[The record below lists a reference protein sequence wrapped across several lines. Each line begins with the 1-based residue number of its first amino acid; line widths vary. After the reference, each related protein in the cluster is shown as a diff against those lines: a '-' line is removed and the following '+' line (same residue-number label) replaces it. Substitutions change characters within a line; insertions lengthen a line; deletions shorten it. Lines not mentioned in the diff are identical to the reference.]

1 MDNFTEFPRNLTDF
15 EERFATEAA
24 CIAYARKTKWP
35 EGFRCR
41 SCGGR
46 ASWPVANGRRDE
58 CRACGKQESVTAG
71 TLFHQTKKPLRLWFR
86 AITLWVTSK
95 RGLSAMEMSR
105 QLGIHYETAWTW
117 CHKLRASVGAVFGK
131 DKLSGVVELD
141 ESYLGGT
148 DDRAHKGRSLA
159 GKKALVVGAVE
170 VQPTQTP
177 RRIRLGR
184 VRLEVATAATG
195 ENLEDFAVRN
205 VEQHAVARTD
215 GLAAYN
221 GLVGAGIG
229 HQKIVVGKDPKK
241 ASKIFPAIHRV
252 FSLFKRTFL
261 GTFHG
266 SVSHKHLAAYL
277 NEFEFR
283 FNRRNAGTRWLLFAR
298 VLESSPRLPPSY
310 RQLTQPVVAP

>member
-1 MDNFTEFPRNLTDF
+1 MDKLAEFPRNMTEF
-15 EERFATEAA
+15 EERFSTEAA
-24 CIAYARKTKWP
+24 CVAFARKVKWP
-35 EGFRCR
+35 KGFRCR
-41 SCGGR
+41 RCPSEV
-46 ASWPVANGRRDE
+46 SWLVANGRREE
-58 CRACGKQESVTAG
+58 CRVCGRQESVTSG
-71 TLFHQTKKPLRLWFR
+71 TLFHQTKKPLKLWFR

-117 CHKLRASVGAVFGK
+117 CHKLRASVGASFGK
-131 DKLSGVVELD
+131 DKLSGVVEMD
-141 ESYLGGT
+141 ETYLGGT

-170 VQPTQTP
+170 VQPSKGT
-177 RRIRLGR
+177 RKIRLGR
-184 VRLEVATAATG
+184 ARLEVAAAATSK
-195 ENLEDFAVRN
+195 NLEDFAVRN
-205 VEQHAVARTD
+205 IEQHAAARTD

-221 GLVGAGIG
+221 GLVDAGIG
-229 HQKIVVGKDPKK
+229 HQQIVIGKDSKK

-283 FNRRNAGTRWLLFAR
+283 FNRRNAGSRWLLFSR
-298 VLESSPRLPPSY
+298 VLDSSPCLAPTY
-310 RQLTQPVVAP
+310 RQLTLPVVTP